1 MSDDS
6 QPQTSAGFVAILG
19 APNAG
24 KSTFVNKAVGAK
36 VSIVSPKVQ
45 TTRTR
50 VLGILIQDGAQI
62 LFVDTPG
69 IFQPRRRLDR
79 AMVASAWGSAGDA
92 DVIVLMID
100 AERGLD
106 SNSRGIIEGLL
117 KRREE
122 KPKAPAPVLALN
134 KVDIAKKTALLALTQ
149 ELNDLELFSD
159 VFMISALTG
168 DGVDDLVA
176 FCAARMTPGPWL
188 FPEDQIS
195 DMPARLLAAEVTR
208 EKLYMQLH
216 QELPYAATVETET
229 WTEQKDGSIKIEQ
242 VIFVERDSQK
252 AIVLGKRGSRI
263 KEIGAAS
270 RHELE
275 DMFET
280 RVHLFLF
287 VKVREKW
294 GDDPERYRDWGLDF
308 NA

>member
-1 MSDDS
+1 MSDT
-6 QPQTSAGFVAILG
+6 QTSAGFVAVLG

-24 KSTFVNKAVGAK
+24 KSTFVNRAVGAK

-50 VLGILIQDGAQI
+50 VLGILIRDGAQI

-69 IFQPRRRLDR
+69 IFEPRRRLDR

-100 AERGLD
+100 AARGLD
-106 SNSRGIIEGLL
+106 GNTRSIVDGLL
-117 KRREE
+117 QRKEE
-122 KPKAPAPVLALN
+122 KPGATAPVLVLN
-134 KVDIAKKTALLALTQ
+134 KVDAAEKGKLLALAQ
-149 ELNDLELFSD
+149 ELNDLDLFSD
-159 VFMISALTG
+159 TFMISALTG
-168 DGVDDLVA
+168 DGVDDLVT
-176 FCAARMTPGPWL
+176 FCAERMTPGPWL
-188 FPEDQIS
+188 YPEDQIS

-208 EKLYMQLH
+208 EKLYLQLQ
-216 QELPYAATVETET
+216 QELPYAATVETEN
-229 WTEQKDGSIKIEQ
+229 WTNQDNGAIRIEQ

-252 AIVLGKRGSRI
+252 AIVLGKRGARI
-263 KEIGAAS
+263 KQIGAAA
-270 RHELE
+270 RKELE

>member
-1 MSDDS
+1 MNDDS

>member
-1 MSDDS
+1 MNDDA
-6 QPQTSAGFVAILG
+6 PQTSAGFVAILG

-24 KSTFVNKAVGAK
+24 KSTFVNRAVGAK

-50 VLGILIQDGAQI
+50 VLGILIRDGAQI

-106 SNSRGIIEGLL
+106 SNSRGIIEGLK
-117 KRREE
+117 KRKED

-149 ELNDLELFSD
+149 ELSELDLFSD
-159 VFMISALTG
+159 IFMISALTG

-176 FCAARMTPGPWL
+176 FCAERMTPGPWL

-208 EKLYMQLH
+208 EKLYLQLQ

-229 WTEQKDGSIKIEQ
+229 WTEMKDGSIRIEQ

-252 AIVLGKRGSRI
+252 AIVLGKKGSRI

-270 RHELE
+270 RKELE
-275 DMFET
+275 EMFEC